1 VYHHLRAYADIHS
14 IYTYSLED
22 FSPLWLVTATTFQDT
37 PCVRACVGIEKI
49 VSFPQPSTKTGKR
62 GHFDMKKTTRNKT
75 NTRKRTYT
83 VQEQEG
89 VPSLRI
95 RGKWLE
101 KELGID
107 IGTRLQLIP
116 GKNKLILRKIPE
128 TIVKREK
135 AERQLAIAEKEAAYY
150 RAILQY

>member
-1 VYHHLRAYADIHS
+1 
-14 IYTYSLED
+14 
-22 FSPLWLVTATTFQDT
+22 
-37 PCVRACVGIEKI
+37 
-49 VSFPQPSTKTGKR
+49 
-62 GHFDMKKTTRNKT
+62 MKKTTRNKT